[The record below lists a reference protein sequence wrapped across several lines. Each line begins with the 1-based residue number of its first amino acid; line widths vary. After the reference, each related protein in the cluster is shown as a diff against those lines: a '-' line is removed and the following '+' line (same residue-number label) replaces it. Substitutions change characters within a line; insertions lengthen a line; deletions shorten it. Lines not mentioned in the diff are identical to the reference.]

1 MIVSKIEL
9 LALTGVPSQTLNLWL
24 QEEWLVPIDSGDEV
38 VFSERDVA
46 RALLIKD
53 LKDDMGINVAGIDIV
68 LSLIDQ
74 LHGVRMTLLDLRN
87 AVRGTGSPTHL

>member
-1 MIVSKIEL
+1 MIVSKLEL

-24 QEEWLVPIDSGDEV
+24 QEEWLMPIDTGDEA

-53 LKDDMGINVAGIDIV
+53 LNDDMGINVAGIDIV

-74 LHGVRMTLLDLRN
+74 LHGVRMTLLDLRD
-87 AVRGTGSPTHL
+87 AVRGTGGQLNL